1 MRDIFIF
8 KQFESLYIC
17 ELTSSKKIHSV
28 NMASKLSFFF
38 CILLVSLAVDSFWSS
53 NTQVMALRDLPLLE
67 EAVQVI
73 KQVVLPDLLK
83 YYKGCNKPCN
93 SHADCNYKGG
103 PCTQCRLKYGKRS
116 KFTTCQIWKN

>member
-17 ELTSSKKIHSV
+17 DLTSSKKIHSV

-73 KQVVLPDLLK
+73 KQIAITKVDRVHNVGSNMASDPSLP
-83 YYKGCNKPCN
+83 
-93 SHADCNYKGG
+93 HAKF
-103 PCTQCRLKYGKRS
+103 GKIDRS
-116 KFTTCQIWKN
+116 I